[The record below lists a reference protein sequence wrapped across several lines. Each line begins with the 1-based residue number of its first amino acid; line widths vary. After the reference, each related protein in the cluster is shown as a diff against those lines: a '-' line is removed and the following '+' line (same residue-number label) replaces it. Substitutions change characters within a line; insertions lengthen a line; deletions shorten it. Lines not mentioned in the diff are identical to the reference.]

1 MCIPMKRDK
10 RTRLFL
16 LYQIQ
21 GFMCNYK
28 SSNIEDLQGILQGE
42 SHTIDLLSIEIDKY
56 ETMNKMFH

>member
-1 MCIPMKRDK
+1 MCILMKRDK
-10 RTRLFL
+10 CTRLFL

-42 SHTIDLLSIEIDKY
+42 SHTIDLLSIPIDKY
-56 ETMNKMFH
+56 EIAYE